1 MIDGFIC
8 VTWDIQIGKQTSKLK
23 STKEKKNEVENFHV
37 WVKTMTE
44 CCWKMAA
51 NSSQRW
57 LTT

>member
-44 CCWKMAA
+44 CWTIAA
-51 NSSQRW
+51 NDSQRW
-57 LTT
+57 STT

>member
-44 CCWKMAA
+44 CWTIVA
-51 NSSQRW
+51 NDGQRW
-57 LTT
+57 STT